1 MARFDIRI
9 NGDTD
14 DHTVH
19 FTGEI
24 KDDIRFSSDNGIETF
39 CDNAAKNFLALAN
52 GLSKKDL
59 ISPKQD

>member
-14 DHTVH
+14 DRTVN

-24 KDDIRFSSDNGIETF
+24 KDDIRFSNDTALETF
-39 CDNAAKNFLALAN
+39 CNNAFKNFLTVAKR
-52 GLSKKDL
+52 LSATSL
-59 ISPKQD
+59 ISQD